1 MSKAVARLCASML
14 ASISTLFVAS
24 SIAQNTATPL
34 APNSIQVSRVQY
46 DGNAGNT
53 YVSPYGFP
61 EIFNDQAG
69 CNTLN
74 DICNIA
80 GIQGSIFVDQFN
92 SVPGSPVA
100 GSLSLPSTGAPAPY
114 PTVEPGSY
122 ITTSFSSKSEGA
134 LMVSPNGQY
143 LTYMGYQGADQL
155 DDVSNSYSPNSIY

>member
-1 MSKAVARLCASML
+1 MSKAAARLCASIL

-53 YVSPYGFP
+53 YVSPYSFP

-74 DICNIA
+74 DICNVA
-80 GIQGSIFVDQFN
+80 GIQGSIYIDQFN
-92 SVPGSPVA
+92 SVPGA
-100 GSLSLPSTGAPAPY
+100 RKGR
-114 PTVEPGSY
+114 ECR
-122 ITTSFSSKSEGA
+122 
-134 LMVSPNGQY
+134 Q
-143 LTYMGYQGADQL
+143 
-155 DDVSNSYSPNSIY
+155 